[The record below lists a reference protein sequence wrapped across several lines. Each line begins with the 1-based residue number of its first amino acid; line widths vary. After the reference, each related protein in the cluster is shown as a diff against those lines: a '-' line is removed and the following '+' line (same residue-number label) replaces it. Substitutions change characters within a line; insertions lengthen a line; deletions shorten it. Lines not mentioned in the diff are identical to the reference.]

1 MISRMASLSNAGP
14 LVLTKVGPPLSV
26 CPTVSRPAVLVRGAV
41 GQEGEGG
48 IVRAATP
55 RVRVRQRHGEGRGA
69 EVRRASPDGPSGGR
83 ERDAAATR
91 LQGARQAGLGP

>member
-1 MISRMASLSNAGP
+1 MQAMRAAARDRDLAKRPDANISAAVRPSSAGYKA
-14 LVLTKVGPPLSV
+14 TGSAG
-26 CPTVSRPAVLVRGAV
+26 CEGRRF

-83 ERDAAATR
+83 ERDAAAAR
-91 LQGARQAGLGP
+91 LQGA